1 MFLALVF
8 ACAVLGG
15 PAVAQDPAAS
25 APADA
30 AEVVAREAAEDSVAP
45 TPGAPTLTLAA
56 AVAAALQQNF
66 GLLAA
71 ADSLQTSRM
80 HETVARAQFY
90 PKLTPSYGHTAFG
103 PTVEVD
109 LTQKLP
115 WTGASLSAEA
125 ALRSSSTDDAVA
137 LPRTS
142 NARLVLTQPLLRGL
156 GPNAAHYDIR
166 NSQRG
171 RQAQERTYELTRQR
185 VAIQVTTAFYQVVLQ
200 RQLLAVAR
208 QSLKRSQS
216 LLKASEAR
224 LQVGLVSKLDVFRA
238 ELQASQAQEAMVRAE
253 TSLQT
258 ALESFRSALGIAAT
272 EPVEPEAVELPDI
285 AAAEPLEPV
294 DVLVARAQQAR
305 IDLMETRDQVDDA
318 RRTAS
323 LARQNLLPQLDLN
336 FSMSQLGLG
345 TSFGSAWK
353 ASASD
358 RRFSVFLSSSYP
370 LERTSASANRAEAE
384 LILAGRQRG
393 LRQQQLQI
401 ELEVRAAARELQR
414 LAKSI
419 ELQRKAVDIAEQ
431 QRQLATLRYQRGL
444 ASNFDVVDAEGSL
457 VVARSALVGLL
468 TSHRLAHYELLRA
481 TGTLDVEREFLK

>member
-1 MFLALVF
+1 MLVG
-8 ACAVLGG
+8 AILGA
-15 PAVAQDPAAS
+15 PAVAQDPAP
-25 APADA
+25 PADA
-30 AEVVAREAAEDSVAP
+30 AEAVVRDAAEDSVAP
-45 TPGAPTLTLAA
+45 TPGASTMSLAT
-56 AVAAALQQNF
+56 AVATALHQNF

-71 ADSLQTSRM
+71 ADNVSTSRM

-90 PKLTPSYGHTAFG
+90 PKLVPTYGQSAYG
-103 PTVEVD
+103 RAIELDVR
-109 LTQKLP
+109 QKLP
-115 WTGASLSAEA
+115 WTGASLSAGA
-125 ALRSSSTDDAVA
+125 AFRSSVDDAVA

-142 NARLVLTQPLLRGL
+142 DARLVLTQPLLRGF
-156 GPNAAHYDIR
+156 GPNAAHYDMR

-171 RQAQERTYELTRQR
+171 RESQERSFELTRQR
-185 VAIQVTTAFYQVVLQ
+185 VAIQVTSAFYQVILQ
-200 RQLLAVAR
+200 RQLLAVAH
-208 QSLKRSQS
+208 QSLRRSES

-253 TSLQT
+253 TSLQN
-258 ALESFRSALGIAAT
+258 ALENFRSTLGLAAT
-272 EPVEPEAVELPDI
+272 EPVEPEAVDLPEI
-285 AAAEPLEPV
+285 AATEPLEPIE
-294 DVLVARAQQAR
+294 VLVARGQQAR
-305 IDLMETRDQVDDA
+305 IDLAESRDQVEDA

-323 LARQNLLPQLDLN
+323 LTRQNLLPQLDLN
-336 FSMSQLGLG
+336 FSMTQLGLG

-353 ASASD
+353 TAD

-370 LERTSASANRAEAE
+370 LERSAQSANRAEAE
-384 LILAGRQRG
+384 LNLAGRQRS

-401 ELEVRAAARELQR
+401 ELEVRSAARELER

-419 ELQRKAVDIAEQ
+419 ELQRKAVDIADQ

-468 TSHRLAHYELLRA
+468 TSHRLARYELLRA
-481 TGTLDVEREFLK
+481 TGSLDVEREFLP